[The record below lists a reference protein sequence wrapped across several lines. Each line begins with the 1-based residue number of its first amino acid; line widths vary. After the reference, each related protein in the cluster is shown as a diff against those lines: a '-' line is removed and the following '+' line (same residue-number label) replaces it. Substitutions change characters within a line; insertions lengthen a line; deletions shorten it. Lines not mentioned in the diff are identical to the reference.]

1 MNKFIVYSQRPL
13 SLLIL
18 ITLTLDFLALSFIPI
33 IYAIPEIAPT
43 INDPNLK
50 VERVVG
56 GLKFPTSMAFLGPND
71 ILVLEKNNGTVRR
84 IVNGVMLPEP
94 VLDVNVATYNERGML
109 GIAVA
114 KNITNSTNTRTY
126 VFLYY
131 TESSGGKDGDDDC
144 PKPSYCEEWNGPI
157 GNRLYRYE
165 LIGNKLVHPKLLL
178 DLPASIG
185 SAHNG
190 GAIALG
196 PDNNIYV
203 PIGEVSFP
211 KTLASNIQ
219 NGLPVDGRGGIL
231 RITQDGKPVGN
242 GILGNNYPLNL
253 YYGYGIRNS
262 FGLAFDPVSKKLW
275 DTENGPGFGDEINLV
290 EPGFNGGWNKVQG
303 IWAVL
308 RDGSKGN
315 ITIHPSS
322 LVDFK
327 KEGKY
332 SPPEFTS
339 VYPPVGPTA
348 LKFLDSDK
356 LGKEYENNLFVADFH
371 HGSIYHFDLNKKRT
385 GLSLKGPL
393 LDKIAND
400 NKELRGVTFGTG
412 FGGITDIQVGPDDG
426 YLYVLSLYQG
436 GDNCTMNVP
445 AGRGCI
451 HYSFPIHGAIFRI
464 IPARRDEALGVK

>member
-56 GLKFPTSMAFLGPND
+56 GLKFPTTMAFLGPND

-190 GAIALG
+190 GAITLG

-211 KTLASNIQ
+211 KTLASNVQ

-303 IWAVL
+303 IWNPTGYSGGYIAPE
-308 RDGSKGN
+308 KPN
-315 ITIHPSS
+315 N
-322 LVDFK
+322 LVNFGGK
-327 KEGKY
+327 GKY
-332 SPPEFTS
+332 SYPEFIWNHT
-339 VYPPVGPTA
+339 VGPTA
-348 LKFLDSDK
+348 IKFLSSDK
-356 LGKEYENNLFVADFH
+356 LGKQYENDMFVASVIPN
-371 HGSIYHFDLNKKRT
+371 GNIYHFDLNAGRT
-385 GLSLKGPL
+385 ALILNKPL
-393 LDKIAND
+393 DDRIANSMD
-400 NKELRGVTFGTG
+400 ELQGIVFGKD
-412 FGGITDIQVGPDDG
+412 FGAITDIETGPDG
-426 YLYVLSLYQG
+426 YLYIVSYIG
-436 GDNCTMNVP
+436 GE
-445 AGRGCI
+445 
-451 HYSFPIHGAIFRI
+451 IFRI
-464 IPARRDEALGVK
+464 VPTVTTTSTTSAHRIS